1 MDPDGNSLAI
11 FFFFFKREEGGV
23 TGVLESG
30 QPAAKGLGKK
40 ARRVR

>member
-1 MDPDGNSLAI
+1 MGTVWRF